1 MKRFLFLFLSLCL
14 ILTGCTAPVLTI
26 ELKDTPPPSPSASP
40 LLAAPTGAPVESPSI
55 PDPVFSEE
63 TASPSVSPT
72 PASTPDQPPLLSRLL
87 EQQNLT
93 FDDLSFDQLVLV
105 AADGTSCALYA
116 YDRGADGAWVK
127 AFSANGHVGRKG
139 VSANKREGDECTP
152 AGLYALGFAF
162 GHDENPNSDY
172 PFRAIRSDSYWVD
185 DPDSRFYNQWVDGTQ
200 DKDWTSAEALGRI
213 RTDYALAVAVEYNYG
228 SSAVPGRG
236 SAIFL
241 HVGSKPTSGCISMPK
256 SDLTALIRWLNAD
269 ADPHILIA
277 SK

>member
-1 MKRFLFLFLSLCL
+1 MKRFLFLFFSLCL
-14 ILTGCTAPVLTI
+14 ILTGCTAPVPTI

-63 TASPSVSPT
+63 TASPNVSPT
-72 PASTPDQPPLLSRLL
+72 PTPTPDQPPLLSRLL

-200 DKDWTSAEALGRI
+200 DKDWTSA
-213 RTDYALAVAVEYNYG
+213 
-228 SSAVPGRG
+228 VPGRG

-241 HVGSKPTSGCISMPK
+241 HVGSKPTSGCISLPK

>member
-1 MKRFLFLFLSLCL
+1 MNAR
-14 ILTGCTAPVLTI
+14 
-26 ELKDTPPPSPSASP
+26 PP
-40 LLAAPTGAPVESPSI
+40 G
-55 PDPVFSEE
+55 F
-63 TASPSVSPT
+63 
-72 PASTPDQPPLLSRLL
+72 
-87 EQQNLT
+87 
-93 FDDLSFDQLVLV
+93 
-105 AADGTSCALYA
+105 
-116 YDRGADGAWVK
+116 
-127 AFSANGHVGRKG
+127 
-139 VSANKREGDECTP
+139 
-152 AGLYALGFAF
+152 YALGFAF

-241 HVGSKPTSGCISMPK
+241 HVGSKPTSGCISLPK